1 MQTIHVIVLNSFGAL
16 LAIGTLIGLTNPQK
30 SPHKAIS
37 GLYYRAI
44 SSLFVPR
51 FVKNAVWA
59 VDDDE
64 IEWRVIQCESEARS
78 VDNSSVSDSAIS
90 TLSSD
95 VKSFRIPDAALA
107 SGHRRRR
114 YAKSLGPE
122 STKKNVSSGRIRSSR
137 KGTSLVSGCA
147 TLEGRSAFTAR
158 SKEGSRASSIQSDP
172 PSGVCTPSN
181 PSPIRRSI
189 KNKINSQWQPKMS
202 RIVSGQE
209 LDSLSTAETVA
220 MRLQS
225 LPENTMDECPL
236 SPAASIE
243 STNSFSKSVSDYVDS
258 WLQSLKSGLVTPS
271 EDEGHPQ
278 LRRSSVDIHGAHRH
292 YAHGSTAA
300 DEPLVAST
308 LQKYA
313 LESQMYARSVPAGN
327 NDAVCEDIS
336 AINSIGLDGDCPD
349 AIRQCIKDEHLIQF
363 GDLIDEK
370 PCSKILEEL
379 SMAKACDSDHA
390 LFGAAEIQTPWEKS
404 SCGSNDVLTMTAER
418 KPLRHGLFMYK
429 TVIRI
434 RGVDPHDVRPFH
446 LDDQARSLWDE
457 SCISCE
463 RDTPPGETR
472 VSRHAESCLHRYVSR
487 FPRPLSARSYQ
498 YARRVWTRPS
508 DGGCYAISK
517 SCALPS
523 GDGNTKKYVLVKE
536 YISACRIRRIQ
547 EGTEISTVYFEDS
560 QVRPGLAKMAV
571 PKGLW
576 PFWSKYET
584 SLRVF
589 AKAKQV
595 NHGRR
600 SLDLQQEVNATRDS
614 SSEYDSDD
622 EVYDALARL
631 KATKRHRSSS
641 SRSSASGAQDIP
653 RWIRR
658 VLVAG
663 ALKLIHE
670 SLSGKQ

>member
-1 MQTIHVIVLNSFGAL
+1 MQRIHVIVLNCFGAL
-16 LAIGTLIGLTNPQK
+16 LAIGALIGLINPQK

-59 VDDDE
+59 VDDGD
-64 IEWRVIQCESEARS
+64 IEWKVIQCDSEPCS
-78 VDNSSVSDSAIS
+78 VDNSSVSDSGIS

-107 SGHRRRR
+107 SGRRRRR

-122 STKKNVSSGRIRSSR
+122 LTKKSASQDRMYSSR
-137 KGTSLVSGCA
+137 KGTSLVSENA
-147 TLEGRSAFTAR
+147 RLEGKSAFMAR
-158 SKEGSRASSIQSDP
+158 SKEDSRASSIQSDP
-172 PSGVCTPSN
+172 PSGVCTPSH
-181 PSPIRRSI
+181 PSPIRRPN
-189 KNKINSQWQPKMS
+189 KNKRNTQWQPKMS

-225 LPENTMDECPL
+225 LPENAMDEFPL
-236 SPAASIE
+236 SPAASID
-243 STNSFSKSVSDYVDS
+243 STTSFSKSVSDYVDS

-271 EDEGHPQ
+271 EAEGHPQ
-278 LRRSSVDIHGAHRH
+278 VRRSSIDGHGAHRH
-292 YAHGSTAA
+292 YIHGGVAA
-300 DEPLVAST
+300 DKPLVASK
-308 LQKYA
+308 LQNLA
-313 LESQMYARSVPAGN
+313 LESQMYAKSIPAGT
-327 NDAVCEDIS
+327 NDVACGDIS

-349 AIRQCIKDEHLIQF
+349 AIRQCINDEHLIQF
-363 GDLIDEK
+363 GDLLDEK
-370 PCSKILEEL
+370 PCSKILEQL
-379 SMAKACDSDHA
+379 SMAKACDADDA
-390 LFGAAEIQTPWEKS
+390 LFGAAEIQSPWEKS
-404 SCGSNDVLTMTAER
+404 ACGSNDALTMTAER
-418 KPLRHGLFMYK
+418 KNLRHGLFIYK

-463 RDTPPGETR
+463 RDTPPGERR

-517 SCALPS
+517 SCSLPS
-523 GDGNTKKYVLVKE
+523 GDGDSKKYVLVKE
-536 YISACRIRRIQ
+536 YISACRISRIE
-547 EGTEISTVYFEDS
+547 EGTEICTVYFEDS

-600 SLDLQQEVNATRDS
+600 SLDLQQEAKATHDS

-631 KATKRHRSSS
+631 KATKSHR
-641 SRSSASGAQDIP
+641 ASLNCPNGSGSHDIP

-663 ALKLIHE
+663 AIKLVHE
-670 SLSGKQ
+670 SLSGK